1 MISIIDFYAN
11 WCNPCKKL
19 EPHLKEIEINYP
31 DIKVRKINI
40 EDENQKE
47 LIDKYNIN
55 SLPTLLIIDEDTNK
69 ILSKIEG
76 FNLPLILEEIGKY
89 A

>member
-55 SLPTLLIIDEDTNK
+55 SLPTLVIIDEDTNK

-76 FNLPLILEEIGKY
+76 FNLPLILEEISKY